1 MYRRSK
7 RVFDVVVA
15 IAVGVVFVPI
25 EAIVVLLLWLAQRR
39 VLFRQL
45 SLGLHGKPFTLYKF
59 CSMIDAWDKNGVLLS
74 DEQRLTRIGSLVRS
88 SSLDELLEVSR
99 TTLKAASL

>member
-1 MYRRSK
+1 
-7 RVFDVVVA
+7 
-15 IAVGVVFVPI
+15 
-25 EAIVVLLLWLAQRR
+25 
-39 VLFRQL
+39 
-45 SLGLHGKPFTLYKF
+45 
-59 CSMIDAWDKNGVLLS
+59 MIDAWDKNGVLLS